1 VIQIDETAGGSSDNN
16 HDFLSGYTTSTAG
29 NHNFLTY
36 APVSLRRTYYK
47 TAGTHTF
54 RLEAYGAQNVAQ
66 SNYLWNPTIT
76 ATFYPTGYGT
86 GTTAVPPEEAGRFS
100 NVQRT
105 VSAGQPPQE
114 GTVEGA
120 LVDLRELELRD
131 AEAQAQAE
139 RAHRQL
145 IEARLAE
152 QQAKAPKPATPKQP

>member
-1 VIQIDETAGGSSDNN
+1 MIQIDETAGGSSDNN

-139 RAHRQL
+139 RAHRQR

-152 QQAKAPKPATPKQP
+152 QLAKAPKPATPKQP